1 MASMTEAANLLALLF
16 RDGMT
21 AIGDGADDGCSGAVA
36 GFGRIDGSLVYA
48 FAQDVEVLSGGVGR
62 AQAAKLKKVY
72 ELAAKTG
79 APVIGIYN
87 SKGARLAE
95 GSEVMTALGELIY
108 NTNILSGVVPQIS
121 VITGTCGGSM
131 AMVACSA
138 DFVVMS
144 EKAEL
149 FLTAPDILSTPA
161 KGAGTLK
168 AATESGLVHLTA
180 ENPEAAIAQA
190 LNLLAYLPA
199 NNLSEAP
206 LAGFEEPAMNG
217 SDVRSILEGI
227 ADADSFTELSADYAK
242 SIITGFATME
252 GVSVGIVG
260 AVGRIDNKAAAK
272 AARFVRVCDSFN
284 LPVIS
289 LLDTPGFDHSGEAEL
304 AGLAKD
310 AAKLTHAYAE
320 ATCPKISVVCGQAI
334 GPVFI
339 AMAGRAAG
347 ADLTLALPKA
357 EICALPVEAA
367 AILLHKEELATTDR
381 EKIIADYRANEASA
395 DAAASAGL
403 VDSVVEAAE
412 LRAALLPALSALAGK
427 RVARLPKKQ
436 GNIQL

>member
-1 MASMTEAANLLALLF
+1 MASMTEAAHLLALLF
-16 RDGMT
+16 SDGMT
-21 AIGDGADDGCSGAVA
+21 AIGEGIDEGQSGAAA
-36 GFGRIDGSLVYA
+36 GFGRINGNLVYA
-48 FAQDVEVLSGGVGR
+48 FAQDAEVLSGGVGR

-121 VITGTCGGSM
+121 VVTGTCGGSL

-144 EKAEL
+144 KKAEL

-161 KGAGTLK
+161 KGAGGIE
-168 AATESGLVHLTA
+168 AAVAGGLVSRTA
-180 ENPEAAIAQA
+180 EDAEEAIAEA
-190 LNLLAYLPA
+190 INLLGYLPS

-206 LAGFEEPAMNG
+206 LSDFDEPQTG
-217 SDVRSILEGI
+217 GDDVRGVINGMV
-227 ADADSFTELSADYAK
+227 DADSFTELSADFAK
-242 SIITGFATME
+242 SVITGFATME
-252 GVSVGIVG
+252 GISIGIVG
-260 AVGRIDNKAAAK
+260 AAGRLDSRAASK
-272 AARFVRVCDSFN
+272 AARFVRICDSYN

-289 LLDTPGFDHSGEAEL
+289 LLDTPGFDNSGEAEL
-304 AGLAKD
+304 AGLVKD

-357 EICALPVEAA
+357 EICPLPVEAA
-367 AILLHKEELATTDR
+367 AIILHKDELATSDR
-381 EKIIADYRANEASA
+381 EQIIADYRAREASA
-395 DAAASAGL
+395 SAAASAGL

-412 LRAALLPALSALAGK
+412 LRTTLLSALSALSGK